1 MPPFLKQQHLFTQL
15 YRVQS
20 FRKICSFLRRG
31 LELSKYSWMGGALL
45 LCPDWSV
52 TCFVWGF
59 FFYSLSPYYGSK
71 ASKSIPHGFFFFI
84 CSSWS
89 FCQKLPVFLIP
100 HQCAAGKI
108 ISRSL
113 RSTPQPNSFLMHH
126 HWGIPLRSVAW
137 ECVIIQ
143 LVAAATSIAECINAS
158 VQGHTENSLPEV
170 KECRVPIMKR
180 ELSLMNID
188 VRWRTALMEML
199 WSHCATFHCWTSILV
214 MSLYTFLLFIFAL

>member
-1 MPPFLKQQHLFTQL
+1 MFILKK
-15 YRVQS
+15 RPWIVQILMNGRS
-20 FRKICSFLRRG
+20 SVA
-31 LELSKYSWMGGALL
+31 LSWLKCNL
-45 LCPDWSV
+45 LCL
-52 TCFVWGF
+52 GF

-180 ELSLMNID
+180 ELSLVNID
-188 VRWRTALMEML
+188 VRWRTALMEMF